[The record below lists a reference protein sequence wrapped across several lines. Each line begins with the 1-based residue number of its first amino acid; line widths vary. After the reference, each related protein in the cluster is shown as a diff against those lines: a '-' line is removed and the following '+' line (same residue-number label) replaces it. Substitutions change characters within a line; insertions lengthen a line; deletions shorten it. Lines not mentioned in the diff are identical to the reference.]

1 MESRGTRSA
10 GGTNFESE
18 ESIMKKVFCLLL
30 TLCMVLALAACGGN
44 SGGGNS
50 GSGNAGG
57 STGNAGSQN
66 AGGDAQQPDAG
77 GDAQQPDAG
86 GSGQLI
92 TVGVINND
100 PNESGY
106 RTANDAAMRATFT
119 EDNGYDATF
128 YNNNDASQQIA
139 TAQQMIQDEVDFLLL
154 SPASTTG
161 WDTVLKDAKD
171 AGTQVILFDRMLD
184 ADESMYVAAVVSDM
198 PAEGKTAV
206 DWLAD
211 QGLSEYN
218 IIHIQGHMGSDAQ
231 LGRTGALDEKV
242 AAEANWNYVTQQTAS
257 WDEETARTIT
267 QSVIDSGKSFNVIYA
282 ENNGMARGAVAALDA
297 NGITHGKDG
306 DVIVMGFDSDKWAF
320 EAVLEG
326 SWNYMGLCNPLQ
338 ADTVDTIIK
347 DLMAGKAPAQ
357 KIIYTPEQGFDCDT
371 LTQADVDTYGT

>member
-1 MESRGTRSA
+1 
-10 GGTNFESE
+10 
-18 ESIMKKVFCLLL
+18 MKKILSI
-30 TLCMVLALAACGGN
+30 ALAAAMSLSLVACGG
-44 SGGGNS
+44 GEKAP
-50 GSGNAGG
+50 AGG
-57 STGNAGSQN
+57 SASSTPPTGGASS
-66 AGGDAQQPDAG
+66 
-77 GDAQQPDAG
+77 
-86 GSGQLI
+86 SGASSSTPVSSGEPI

-119 EDNGYDATF
+119 EENGYKATF
-128 YNNNDASQQIA
+128 YNNNDAAQQIA

-161 WDTVLKDAKD
+161 WDTVLQDAQA
-171 AGTQVILFDRMLD
+171 AGTQVILFDRMLE
-184 ADESMYVAAVVSDM
+184 ADESMYAAAVVSDM

-206 DWLAD
+206 DWLAA
-211 QGLSEYN
+211 QGLDEYN

-242 AAEANWNYVTQQTAS
+242 AAEASWNYVTQQTAD
-257 WDEETARTIT
+257 WDESTARTIT
-267 QSVIDSGKSFNVIYA
+267 QSVIDSGKPFNVIYA

-297 NGITHGKDG
+297 AGITHGKGG

-338 ADTVDTIIK
+338 ADTVDGIIK

-357 KIIYTPEQGFDCDT
+357 KII
-371 LTQADVDTYGT
+371 

>member
-1 MESRGTRSA
+1 MTKNVLTLRGESFLMQLWKPDGSPA
-10 GGTNFESE
+10 VNPKSESE
-18 ESIMKKVFCLLL
+18 ELIMKKVFCLLL
-30 TLCMVLALAACGGN
+30 TLCMVLALAACGGDTAPAD
-44 SGGGNS
+44 S
-50 GSGNAGG
+50 GSSAPADSG
-57 STGNAGSQN
+57 S
-66 AGGDAQQPDAG
+66 DAQQPAETG
-77 GDAQQPDAG
+77 GE
-86 GSGQLI
+86 LI

-119 EDNGYDATF
+119 EENGYKATF
-128 YNNNDASQQIA
+128 YNNNDAAQQIA

-161 WDTVLKDAKD
+161 WDTVLQDAQA
-171 AGTQVILFDRMLD
+171 AGTQIILFDRMLE

-198 PAEGKTAV
+198 PAEGQTAV
-206 DWLAD
+206 DWLAA
-211 QGLSEYN
+211 QGLDEYN

-231 LGRTGALDEKV
+231 LGRTGALDAKV
-242 AAEANWNYVTQQTAS
+242 AAEGNWNYVTQQTAD
-257 WDEETARTIT
+257 WDEATARTIT
-267 QSVIDSGKSFNVIYA
+267 QSVIDSGKPFNVIYA

-297 NGITHGKDG
+297 AGITHGKDG

-338 ADTVDTIIK
+338 AETVDSIIK
-347 DLMAGKAPAQ
+347 NLMAGQAPAQ
-357 KIIYTPEQGFDCDT
+357 KITYTPEQGFDCDT

>member
-1 MESRGTRSA
+1 MTKNVLTLRGESFLMQLWKPDGSPA
-10 GGTNFESE
+10 VNPKSESE
-18 ESIMKKVFCLLL
+18 ELIMKKVFCLLL
-30 TLCMVLALAACGGN
+30 TLCMVLALAACGGDTAPAD
-44 SGGGNS
+44 S
-50 GSGNAGG
+50 GSSAPADSG
-57 STGNAGSQN
+57 S
-66 AGGDAQQPDAG
+66 DAQQPAETG
-77 GDAQQPDAG
+77 GE
-86 GSGQLI
+86 LI

-119 EDNGYDATF
+119 EENGYKATF
-128 YNNNDASQQIA
+128 YNNNDAAQQIA

-161 WDTVLKDAKD
+161 WDTVLQDAQA
-171 AGTQVILFDRMLD
+171 AGTQIILFDRMLE

-198 PAEGKTAV
+198 PAEGQTAV
-206 DWLAD
+206 DWLAA
-211 QGLSEYN
+211 QGLDEYN

-231 LGRTGALDEKV
+231 LGRTGALDAKV
-242 AAEANWNYVTQQTAS
+242 AAEGNWNYVTQQTAD
-257 WDEETARTIT
+257 WDEATARTIT
-267 QSVIDSGKSFNVIYA
+267 QSVIDSGKPFNVIYA

-297 NGITHGKDG
+297 AGITHGKDG

-338 ADTVDTIIK
+338 AETVDGIIK
-347 DLMAGKAPAQ
+347 DLVAGKAPAQ

>member
-1 MESRGTRSA
+1 
-10 GGTNFESE
+10 
-18 ESIMKKVFCLLL
+18 MKKIFCLLL
-30 TLCMVLALAACGGN
+30 TLSMVLALAACGG
-44 SGGGNS
+44 
-50 GSGNAGG
+50 GSGTSAPADSGT
-57 STGNAGSQN
+57 SAPADTQAPADT
-66 AGGDAQQPDAG
+66 AGGD
-77 GDAQQPDAG
+77 
-86 GSGQLI
+86 LI

-119 EDNGYDATF
+119 EANGYKATF
-128 YNNNDASQQIA
+128 YNNNDAAQQIA
-139 TAQQMIQDEVDFLLL
+139 TAQQMVQDEVDFLLL

-161 WDTVLKDAKD
+161 WDTVLQDAQA
-171 AGTQVILFDRMLD
+171 AGTQVILFDRMLE

-206 DWLAD
+206 DWLAA

-231 LGRTGALDEKV
+231 LGRTGALDERV
-242 AAEANWNYVTQQTAS
+242 AAEGSWNYVTQQTAD
-257 WDEETARTIT
+257 WDEATARTIV
-267 QSVIDSGKSFNVIYA
+267 QSVIDSGKPFNVIYA

-297 NGITHGKDG
+297 AGITHGKDG

-338 ADTVDTIIK
+338 ADTVDAIIK
-347 DLMAGKAPAQ
+347 DLAAGKQPAQ
-357 KIIYTPEQGFDCDT
+357 KIIYTPEQGFDCNT

>member
-1 MESRGTRSA
+1 
-10 GGTNFESE
+10 
-18 ESIMKKVFCLLL
+18 MKKAISLLL
-30 TLCMVLALAACGGN
+30 AVTMCLALAACGG
-44 SGGGNS
+44 GNT
-50 GSGNAGG
+50 
-57 STGNAGSQN
+57 STPSTPSTPSTSTPSASTPS
-66 AGGDAQQPDAG
+66 ASTPSTPDASE
-77 GDAQQPDAG
+77 P
-86 GSGQLI
+86 I
-92 TVGVINND
+92 TVGIINND

-119 EDNGYDATF
+119 EENGYKATF
-128 YNNNDASQQIA
+128 FNNNDAAQQIA

-161 WDTVLKDAKD
+161 WDTVLKDAQA
-171 AGTQVILFDRMLD
+171 AGTQIILFDRMLE

-206 DWLAD
+206 DWLAA
-211 QGLSEYN
+211 QGLDEYN

-242 AAEANWNYVTQQTAS
+242 NAEANWNYVTQQTAD
-257 WDEETARTIT
+257 WDEATAKTIT
-267 QSVIDSGKSFNVIYA
+267 QSVIDSGKPFNVIYA

-297 NGITHGKDG
+297 AGITHGKDG

-320 EAVLEG
+320 EAVLNG

-338 ADTVDTIIK
+338 ADTVDGIIK
-347 DLMAGKAPAQ
+347 DLVAGNAPAQ

>member
-1 MESRGTRSA
+1 
-10 GGTNFESE
+10 
-18 ESIMKKVFCLLL
+18 MKKVFCLLL
-30 TLCMVLALAACGGN
+30 TLCMVLSLAACGGN
-44 SGGGNS
+44 SGGDTAPADSGNS
-50 GSGNAGG
+50 APADTGSDAQEPAAGG
-57 STGNAGSQN
+57 E
-66 AGGDAQQPDAG
+66 
-77 GDAQQPDAG
+77 
-86 GSGQLI
+86 LI

-106 RTANDAAMRATFT
+106 RTANDAAMRAMFT
-119 EDNGYDATF
+119 EENGYKATF
-128 YNNNDASQQIA
+128 YNNNDAAQQIA
-139 TAQQMIQDEVDFLLL
+139 TAQQMVQDEVDFLLL

-161 WDTVLKDAKD
+161 WDTVLQDAQA
-171 AGTQVILFDRMLD
+171 AGTQIILFDRMLE

-198 PAEGKTAV
+198 PAEGQTAV
-206 DWLAD
+206 DWLAA
-211 QGLSEYN
+211 QGLDEYN

-242 AAEANWNYVTQQTAS
+242 DAEANWNYVTQQTAD
-257 WDEETARTIT
+257 WDEATARTIT
-267 QSVIDSGKSFNVIYA
+267 QSVIDSGKPFNVIYA

-338 ADTVDTIIK
+338 AETVDSIIK
-347 DLMAGKAPAQ
+347 DLAAGKQPAQ

>member
-1 MESRGTRSA
+1 
-10 GGTNFESE
+10 
-18 ESIMKKVFCLLL
+18 MKKILSI
-30 TLCMVLALAACGGN
+30 ALAAAMSLSLVACGG
-44 SGGGNS
+44 GEKAP
-50 GSGNAGG
+50 AGG
-57 STGNAGSQN
+57 SASSTPPTGGASS
-66 AGGDAQQPDAG
+66 
-77 GDAQQPDAG
+77 
-86 GSGQLI
+86 SGASSSTPVSSGEPI

-119 EDNGYDATF
+119 EENGYKATF
-128 YNNNDASQQIA
+128 YNNNDAAQQIA

-161 WDTVLKDAKD
+161 WDTVLQDAQA
-171 AGTQVILFDRMLD
+171 AGTQVILFDRMLE
-184 ADESMYVAAVVSDM
+184 ADESMYAAAVVSDM

-206 DWLAD
+206 DWLAA
-211 QGLSEYN
+211 QGLDEYN

-242 AAEANWNYVTQQTAS
+242 AAEASWNYVTQQTAD
-257 WDEETARTIT
+257 WDESTARTIT
-267 QSVIDSGKSFNVIYA
+267 QSVIDSGKPFNVIYA

-297 NGITHGKDG
+297 AGITHGKGG

-338 ADTVDTIIK
+338 ADTVDGIIK

-371 LTQADVDTYGT
+371 LTQADVDT

>member
-1 MESRGTRSA
+1 
-10 GGTNFESE
+10 
-18 ESIMKKVFCLLL
+18 MKKILSI
-30 TLCMVLALAACGGN
+30 ALAAAMSLSLVACGG
-44 SGGGNS
+44 GEKAP
-50 GSGNAGG
+50 AGG
-57 STGNAGSQN
+57 SASSTPPTGGASS
-66 AGGDAQQPDAG
+66 
-77 GDAQQPDAG
+77 
-86 GSGQLI
+86 SGASSSTPVSSGEPI

-119 EDNGYDATF
+119 EENGYKATF
-128 YNNNDASQQIA
+128 YNNNDAAQQIA

-161 WDTVLKDAKD
+161 WDTVLQDAQA
-171 AGTQVILFDRMLD
+171 AGTQVILFDRMLE
-184 ADESMYVAAVVSDM
+184 ADESMYAAAVVSDM

-206 DWLAD
+206 DWLAA
-211 QGLSEYN
+211 QGLDEYN

-242 AAEANWNYVTQQTAS
+242 AAEASWNYVTQQTAD
-257 WDEETARTIT
+257 WDESTARTIT
-267 QSVIDSGKSFNVIYA
+267 QSVIDSGKPFNVIYA

-297 NGITHGKDG
+297 AGITHGKDG

-338 ADTVDTIIK
+338 APTVDSIIK
-347 DLMAGKAPAQ
+347 DLVAGKAPAQ